1 MKEVERTNQSKPEK
15 QTDFSD
21 RQYFPG
27 SLGNPFDIFL
37 HKVVELEKVPAIVF
51 AAGLL
56 VLALLSTGFRLPQA
70 GGLWLFF
77 MADWALLAALPR
89 FNRSYG
95 PAKPTVI
102 ILAFARALI
111 ALLPLPLLPAGI
123 VQWIGTLLVVWGFW
137 IEPHRLTVTNQHLTS
152 PKLPLGTKLRV
163 LHLGD
168 LHIERITARERKLNR
183 LIGEIQPDLIL
194 FSGDFINLSYLRD
207 PAAWEAVRSVIKEW
221 KAPLGTFV
229 VTGSPAVDLEDII
242 PGLLKDM
249 PVQWLRD
256 EKVTIPVAESQI
268 DVIGLTC
275 THKPFIDGPTLG
287 RILGDRPKN
296 FSILLYHTPDLAP
309 QAASL
314 GLDLQLSGHT
324 HGGQVRLPVYGALF
338 AASLYGKRF
347 ESGLRK
353 VEDMTLFVTR
363 GIGMEG
369 HGAPRVRLLCPP
381 EIIVW
386 DIDGA

>member
-1 MKEVERTNQSKPEK
+1 MKEVERPNQLKPEK

-27 SLGNPFDIFL
+27 SVGNPFDIFL
-37 HKVVELEKVPAIVF
+37 HKIVELEKIPAFLF

-56 VLALLSTGFRLPQA
+56 VLALLVTGFKLPPG
-70 GGLWLFF
+70 GGLWIFF

-89 FNRSYG
+89 FNRSFG

-102 ILAFARALI
+102 LLAFARALI
-111 ALLPLPLLPAGI
+111 ALLPLPILVAVF
-123 VQWIGTLLVVWGFW
+123 VQLIGTVLVVWGFW
-137 IEPHRLTVTNQHLTS
+137 IEPHKLTVTYQHLTTR
-152 PKLPLGTKLRV
+152 KLQPGTKIRI

-168 LHIERITARERKLNR
+168 LHVERITAREQQLNR
-183 LIGEIQPDLIL
+183 LIKEIQPDLIL

-221 KAPLGTFV
+221 IAPLGTFV

-256 EKVTIPVAESQI
+256 EKVTIPVADSQI

-275 THKPFIDGPTLG
+275 THKPFVDGPTLS
-287 RILGDRPKN
+287 RIVGDRPKN

-314 GLDLQLSGHT
+314 GLDLQFSGHT
-324 HGGQVRLPVYGALF
+324 HGGQVRLPGYGALF

-353 VEDMTLFVTR
+353 VEEMTLYVTR

-369 HGAPRVRLLCPP
+369 AGAPRVRMLCPP